1 MADEQAGLPVADF
14 IDALRAELRTA
25 ALAKDPDL
33 QSNVGPVSVEF
44 SPTGPTV
51 RPASASSAAATS
63 SAGMNTM
70 LTMPMPPAPA
80 TASHSRRPC
89 VEPGGKRSKP
99 QPRMQLPPSTRKLR
113 LPSAED
119 DPGIFYPRTLPSN
132 GHQPSPAGVLL
143 HQLLGTLLPEPA
155 VRA

>member
-1 MADEQAGLPVADF
+1 MADEQAGLPVVDF

-33 QSNVGPVSVEF
+33 QSNVGPVSAEF
-44 SPTGPTV
+44 RPTGPTV

-80 TASHSRRPC
+80 TARRSRRPC
-89 VEPGGKRSKP
+89 MEPCGK
-99 QPRMQLPPSTRKLR
+99 
-113 LPSAED
+113 
-119 DPGIFYPRTLPSN
+119 
-132 GHQPSPAGVLL
+132 
-143 HQLLGTLLPEPA
+143 
-155 VRA
+155 